1 MCEDDVRKYTKVF
14 SSELPG
20 KIEEA
25 ILCEE
30 SIKRAASALCKNEDI
45 FFIGRSVDSYIA
57 TESALKLKEISY
69 IHAESYSAGEL
80 KHGTIS
86 LINDGTPVITLLT
99 RRDIAEKTISNMRE
113 VISRGAR
120 VYLICAKGV
129 SAPEAEITFELPD
142 ADELVLPIIAATV
155 TQLFAYHA
163 AVMRNCSVDK
173 PRNLAKSV
181 TVE

>member
-1 MCEDDVRKYTKVF
+1 
-14 SSELPG
+14 
-20 KIEEA
+20 
-25 ILCEE
+25 
-30 SIKRAASALCKNEDI
+30 
-45 FFIGRSVDSYIA
+45 
-57 TESALKLKEISY
+57 
-69 IHAESYSAGEL
+69 
-80 KHGTIS
+80 
-86 LINDGTPVITLLT
+86 
-99 RRDIAEKTISNMRE
+99 MRE

-142 ADELVLPIIAATV
+142 ADELTLPIVAATV